1 MEEGVLD
8 VESRRHL
15 KIKSHQGAC
24 REAEEEE
31 EDVSLSLVK
40 LMGLFGALGAGASA
54 SLAVF
59 LAEKTLFGTWLAL
72 SPVAQEDGGGGGGGG
87 GLAAEEADPRRRRAT
102 NMEMMVTCF
111 RRQSLP

>member
-8 VESRRHL
+8 VEGRRHL

-24 REAEEEE
+24 REAEVEE

-40 LMGLFGALGAGASA
+40 LMGLFGALGAGASV

-72 SPVAQEDGGGGGGGG
+72 SPVAQADGGDGV
-87 GLAAEEADPRRRRAT
+87 AAEETDSRRKRTT

>member
-8 VESRRHL
+8 VEGRRHL

-24 REAEEEE
+24 RDAEEEEE
-31 EDVSLSLVK
+31 EDVSLSLAK

-72 SPVAQEDGGGGGGGG
+72 SPVAQADGGDGV
-87 GLAAEEADPRRRRAT
+87 AAEETDSRRRRTT